1 MKRFV
6 VSLLLALGLG
16 TSLSVA
22 QTQKVAYANE
32 QKIIQALP
40 AFKTQQKIL
49 ESYGKQ
55 FKTQL
60 EQKGAA
66 IQQIQQFVQTNQNIT
81 PEVYQQ
87 KVNEYQKLMQ
97 EYQELEFNA
106 QQRVRKKEQELMK
119 PLQKKLMDTIKEVAI
134 ANGYSVVISE
144 NAVIYKNETEDITQ
158 KVIDKITGSN

>member
-1 MKRFV
+1 M
-6 VSLLLALGLG
+6 SM
-16 TSLSVA
+16 
-22 QTQKVAYANE
+22 
-32 QKIIQALP
+32 
-40 AFKTQQKIL
+40 
-49 ESYGKQ
+49 
-55 FKTQL
+55 
-60 EQKGAA
+60 
-66 IQQIQQFVQTNQNIT
+66 FVQTNQNIT

-87 KVNEYQKLMQ
+87 KVEEYQKLMQ

-119 PLQKKLMDTIKEVAI
+119 PLQKKLMDTIKEVAV